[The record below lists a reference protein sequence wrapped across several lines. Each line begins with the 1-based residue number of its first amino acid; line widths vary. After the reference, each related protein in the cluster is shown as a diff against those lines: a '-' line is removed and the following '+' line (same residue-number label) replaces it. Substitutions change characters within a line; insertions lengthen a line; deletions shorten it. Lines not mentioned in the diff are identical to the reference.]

1 MTYKEW
7 KRKNPDIMKKR
18 KEEMRMKKIEKRLE
32 EVPHY
37 EPPYWPVVIAGFP
50 GVGKTYAAEH
60 SEEWGMKIV
69 EVETSPFLWVNEEDG
84 LLRRNREYPENYY
97 KEVLSYL
104 TNGQSVDVIL
114 VDAHSIIQQ
123 VLLKHNVRFV
133 TVYPRDICR
142 EEYLRRYIRS
152 GKPFPFVDTIN
163 ENWDSLINDGKE
175 RAKKGQNIS
184 FLGSDSYLDED
195 FILNVRCNYGA
206 LRAAAMVGRQ
216 QL

>member
-7 KRKNPDIMKKR
+7 KKLHPEIIQKR
-18 KEEMRMKKIEKRLE
+18 KEEMRMMKEAKRLE
-32 EVPHY
+32 ETPHY

-69 EVETSPFLWVNEEDG
+69 EVETSPFLWINDEDG
-84 LLRRNREYPENYY
+84 LLRRNPEYPENYY
-97 KEVLSYL
+97 KEVMSHL
-104 TNGQSVDVIL
+104 TNGQNVDVIL
-114 VDAHSIIQQ
+114 VDAHSMIQQ
-123 VLLKHNVRFV
+123 VLMKHGVRFV

-163 ENWDSLINDGKE
+163 ENWDSIIDDAKE
-175 RAKKGQNIS
+175 RAKKGQDIS
-184 FLGSDSYLDED
+184 FLGSDCYLDED
-195 FILNVRCNYGA
+195 FILNVRCSYGA

>member
-7 KRKNPDIMKKR
+7 KQKNPDIMKKR

-97 KEVLSYL
+97 KEVLAHL

-175 RAKKGQNIS
+175 RAKKGQDIS
-184 FLGSDSYLDED
+184 FLGSDAYLDED